1 MMSEQL
7 KLFLK
12 LKKKKAEIERA
23 ENQMLFKPAQKNI
36 NFHVIDMI
44 TFNIMEKMT
53 KYKNREID
61 VNILNKELSINLSF
75 ILTKINPKKK
85 PKKEENKNNIKNNN
99 NKDNNKDNNN
109 NNKNNII
116 NNFGIYFPIDRI
128 TFMKDNLKNNKN
140 KKKEIKQFDVFLPL
154 SHNFLNIKQTKDNDN
169 SNSSDIDLKLYYK
182 KNSKS
187 KESSLIYEEEN
198 SISLISE
205 DSYNN
210 KGLNENKKN
219 NKKQKDSK
227 KFVKYKELV
236 DYYECPLLKNETKKE
251 KLNNFINLLNN
262 VDDIF
267 GEEENFDFDYYI
279 KNNNKEKIFIDNID
293 IIIANELKK
302 DETLNNNN
310 IKINTGI
317 EASNIFDD
325 SVFFNDKNNNLVKM
339 KEISDS
345 LRKRYIKKMNENYV
359 FLLHKIYLRF
369 FDIFSMNQ
377 KTYKNL
383 NVRTEFVKYFK
394 QLLLRIGITNKSI
407 YEKILKN
414 QIFSDKIL
422 SFEKFIQSFDI
433 IISDNNIENVKLKYL
448 FLLNIITT
456 REFLNWKKIEIFFEL
471 IGCYYSYVESFSEN
485 LGDKFIRRYN
495 ALYQNEEKN
504 NILEKKY
511 RLRKLIITLESFFD
525 QMQSN
530 E

>member
-36 NFHVIDMI
+36 NFQVIDMI
-44 TFNIMEKMT
+44 TFNIMENMT

-75 ILTKINPKKK
+75 ILTKINPKKN
-85 PKKEENKNNIKNNN
+85 PKKEENKINNKNNNIKDNT
-99 NKDNNKDNNN
+99 NKNK
-109 NNKNNII
+109 NKNNII
-116 NNFGIYFPIDRI
+116 NNFGIYFPISRI
-128 TFMKDNLKNNKN
+128 TFMKENLKNNKN
-140 KKKEIKQFDVFLPL
+140 KKKDIKKFDVFLPL
-154 SHNFLNIKQTKDNDN
+154 SQSFLNIKQTKNNDN

-187 KESSLIYEEEN
+187 KESSLLYEEEN

-205 DSYNN
+205 DSLNNN
-210 KGLNENKKN
+210 KGLNENNK
-219 NKKQKDSK
+219 NKKPKESK

-236 DYYECPLLKNETKKE
+236 DYYECPLLQNETKKE

-267 GEEENFDFDYYI
+267 GEEENFDFNYYI

-310 IKINTGI
+310 LKINIGI

-345 LRKRYIKKMNENYV
+345 LRKKYSKKMNENYIY
-359 FLLHKIYLRF
+359 LLHKIYLRF
-369 FDIFSMNQ
+369 FDIFSINQ

-422 SFEKFIQSFDI
+422 SFDKFIQSFDV
-433 IISDNNIENVKLKYL
+433 IISDNNFENVKLKYL